1 MADNFDQTL
10 DRCLDRIRSGED
22 IESILA
28 DYPGD
33 TIRLRPLLRTTVET
47 VQAYSYS
54 PAAGAKRD
62 ARERFTAALTE
73 LRETRRQK
81 QPWFKRA
88 FVRPATWAAVATLV
102 VAIVVAFVGV
112 RPALSPLFSPGS
124 QVLPIAPVTSAGG
137 NFAFLIS
144 DEVNAVADFESVI
157 VGIDRIGLQRQDD
170 GKWIEFKPEI
180 AEVDLTQVP
189 GDAVQEVWRGE
200 IPSGEFRQVFVYVD
214 NVTGVLKATGRTTE
228 IKLPASNLHLS
239 LPFAV
244 TDDSVTSFTYDMTVF
259 GTGNERNQ
267 KYMLK
272 PQIGESGARQDPRQQ
287 KEYPADKGTGNGNNG
302 KSDDRN
308 TSPGRP
314 ASLPTPTR
322 KNNKE

>member
-1 MADNFDQTL
+1 MERCGKCSGRPSRDCAIFWQLKARASHMQSPHPRGERVRVRVIPKMADNFDQTL

-144 DEVNAVADFESVI
+144 DEVNAIADF
-157 VGIDRIGLQRQDD
+157 
-170 GKWIEFKPEI
+170 
-180 AEVDLTQVP
+180 
-189 GDAVQEVWRGE
+189 
-200 IPSGEFRQVFVYVD
+200 
-214 NVTGVLKATGRTTE
+214 
-228 IKLPASNLHLS
+228 
-239 LPFAV
+239 
-244 TDDSVTSFTYDMTVF
+244 
-259 GTGNERNQ
+259 
-267 KYMLK
+267 
-272 PQIGESGARQDPRQQ
+272 
-287 KEYPADKGTGNGNNG
+287 
-302 KSDDRN
+302 
-308 TSPGRP
+308 
-314 ASLPTPTR
+314 
-322 KNNKE
+322 